1 MSCAKRQL
9 HHCQKGVDR
18 ALWSVAAGQRPGTW
32 SASRGPVRNGP
43 STVSPRSTKL
53 MSPSVTIN
61 LFEPLRIQLNNHP
74 PIDESCMRRK
84 AKALFV
90 YLYLNRGRQ
99 ISKYQILADV
109 WPENESADA

>member
-1 MSCAKRQL
+1 
-9 HHCQKGVDR
+9 
-18 ALWSVAAGQRPGTW
+18 
-32 SASRGPVRNGP
+32 
-43 STVSPRSTKL
+43 

-109 WPENESADA
+109 WPENESADAGRVKHTVQVLRAALEGKRPVSGYEHCEVDERRPNE